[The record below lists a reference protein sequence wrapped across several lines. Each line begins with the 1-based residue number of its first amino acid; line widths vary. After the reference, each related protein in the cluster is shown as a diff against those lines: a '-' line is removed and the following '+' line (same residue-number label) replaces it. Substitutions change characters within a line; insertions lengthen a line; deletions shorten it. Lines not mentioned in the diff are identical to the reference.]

1 MLAPRRSF
9 ALLPAWWLPLVLLFG
24 LAGCGGD
31 GGDGTG
37 PIPSELVATWEG
49 DRDCG
54 PCEFSVAS
62 VADTTR
68 KYDLIHQP
76 PYASVQVTIE
86 RSGSFRLRYT
96 AGVGVDTTLTGTARV
111 QGSTL
116 VVSDRSSGGVD
127 TIDYVVGGGLLR
139 LSYRDELRVYD
150 FDGDGRA
157 DAARARLVLRR
168 R

>member
-1 MLAPRRSF
+1 MPAHRPPV
-9 ALLPAWWLPLVLLFG
+9 LLLSRCLPLAVLLA
-24 LAGCGGD
+24 LAACGG
-31 GGDGTG
+31 GDRDPTG
-37 PIPSELVATWEG
+37 AIPAELAATWEA
-49 DRDCG
+49 DRSCA

-62 VADTTR
+62 RADTTR

-86 RSGSFRLRYT
+86 RSGTFRLRYT

-116 VVSDRSSGGVD
+116 IVTDRSENRD
-127 TIDYVVGGGLLR
+127 TIDYSVGGGLLR
-139 LSYRDELRVYD
+139 LAYRDELRVYD

-157 DAARARLVLRR
+157 DPGRAQLVLRR